1 MTEISM
7 RHQQPARS
15 SILSVNTTK
24 KQLQTIKEVENKMQ
38 SRVRYL
44 SKEEEKVMSK
54 ISVMRSRLD
63 SRQQLFQERDLEFER
78 IQAARMIE
86 L

>member
-1 MTEISM
+1 M

-15 SILSVNTTK
+15 SILSVNATK